1 MAQDVTLGNAGREG
15 VMGKAWRLFVLHESE
30 SFLLI
35 RKMKQILMCGFRHAH
50 ALTDGGKQKRLL
62 LASQVSN

>member
-1 MAQDVTLGNAGREG
+1 
-15 VMGKAWRLFVLHESE
+15 MGKVWRLFVLHESE

-35 RKMKQILMCGFRHAH
+35 RKMKQILMYGFRHTH
-50 ALTDGGKQKRLL
+50 ALTHGGKQKRLM